1 MFCSVRMLGTFNI
14 ERPFPTISTSVRRGL
29 GLALVVL
36 PLAVPSLLAQKTDVV
51 ILENGDHITG
61 EIKELTRG
69 RLSYSTDDMGTIS
82 IEWEHILR
90 ITSAA
95 FYEVEMTSGD
105 KYFGQ
110 IDPAAEE
117 RQVVLRVAQFSDTL
131 SMASVVRIIPI
142 EATFWQRLSGYIDLR
157 FNFQQA
163 NLVRDLTL
171 EGQVRYRTRKTFN
184 VLDFETYFQNQET
197 GGETSRNSLGYEV
210 NRFVAR
216 KWTALA
222 SILMEQEEQ
231 FDLDRRVTLGGG
243 GSLIVT
249 QTNHGSLRTTA
260 ELQWMNEQ
268 FTDEEQASNDL
279 EVNLG
284 AQGEYYLFD
293 SPKTDITSS
302 LSILPNLTDWGRV
315 RIEFDARLSYE
326 LLSDFTVALNVRERF
341 DSRPPSET
349 TTNKN
354 NFSTTL
360 SVGWTF

>member
-1 MFCSVRMLGTFNI
+1 MRVNGTLII
-14 ERPFPTISTSVRRGL
+14 ERIPPAIFISVRRSL
-29 GLALVVL
+29 GLALVAL
-36 PLAVPSLLAQKTDVV
+36 PLAVSPLQGQKTDVV

-82 IEWEHILR
+82 IEWGHILR
-90 ITSAA
+90 ISSSQY
-95 FYEVEMTSGD
+95 FEVELSSGE

-110 IDPAAEE
+110 IEAAVEPRRMVMTIAE
-117 RQVVLRVAQFSDTL
+117 FSDTL
-131 SMASVVRIIPI
+131 SMASVVRIVPI

-163 NLVRDLTL
+163 NLVRDLTIA
-171 EGQVRYRTRKTFN
+171 GQVKYRTRKTFN
-184 VLDFETYFQNQET
+184 VLNFETYFQKQES
-197 GGETSRNSLGYEV
+197 GSETSRNSVGYEI

-216 KWTALA
+216 KWTALV
-222 SILMEQEEQ
+222 SVLLEQEEQ
-231 FDLDRRVTLGGG
+231 LGLDRRVTLGGG

-249 QTNHGSLRTTA
+249 QTNHGSLRTMA
-260 ELQWMNEQ
+260 ELQWTNEQ
-268 FTDEEQASNDL
+268 FTGEEQVSNNM

-302 LSILPNLTDWGRV
+302 LSLLPNLTDWGRV

-326 LLSDFTVALNVRERF
+326 LLKDFTIALNLRERY

>member
-1 MFCSVRMLGTFNI
+1 MRTEGTLDI
-14 ERPFPTISTSVRRGL
+14 QHLFPATRISVRRSL
-29 GLALVVL
+29 GLALIAL
-36 PLAVPSLLAQKTDVV
+36 SLAVSPLCGQKTDVV
-51 ILENGDHITG
+51 ILENGDQITG

-90 ITSAA
+90 IASSQY
-95 FYEVEMTSGD
+95 FEVQLSSGE
-105 KYFGQ
+105 KYYGQ
-110 IDPAAEE
+110 IEAAVEP
-117 RQVVLRVAQFSDTL
+117 RWMVVTIAEFSDTL
-131 SMASVVRIIPI
+131 RMPSVVRIVPI
-142 EATFWQRLSGYIDLR
+142 EATFWERLGGYVDLR

-163 NLVRDLTL
+163 NLVRDLTIG
-171 EGQVRYRTRKTFN
+171 GQVKYRTRKTFN
-184 VLDFETYFQNQET
+184 VLNFEVYFQNQET
-197 GGETSRNSLGYEV
+197 GGESSRNSVGYEI

-216 KWTALA
+216 KWTALV
-222 SILMEQEEQ
+222 SILLEQEEQ
-231 FDLDRRVTLGGG
+231 FDLDRRITLGGG
-243 GSLIVT
+243 GSLILT

-268 FTDEEQASNDL
+268 FTDEEEASNNL

-302 LSILPNLTDWGRV
+302 LAILPNLTDWGRV

-326 LLSDFTVALNVRERF
+326 LLSDFTIALTVRERF

-349 TTNKN
+349 PTNKN

-360 SVGWTF
+360 SVGYTF